1 MKFKSIL
8 VATDLSTQESLAIRR
23 ASQLAELHG
32 STIKLMYLPQRAQP
46 AAVNA
51 AARLTR
57 AAHLLES
64 SLGGLRV
71 KTVPARPAT
80 LDDLAQHADGA
91 DLVVVPYRRERSA
104 ATLLKGQ
111 PAMRIVRDSRCPV
124 LVTRPTGGP
133 SYHRILV
140 AVDFSQ
146 KSQALVKFASS
157 IDPRAELEIF
167 HALSTRNEARLRSA
181 EAPEH
186 AIHAYREHCLS
197 VARSRMVSL
206 TDSFDA
212 RRNRVQGAV
221 GRGDPGREIV
231 IQQEKSR
238 CDLVV
243 VGRGRASA
251 WEDFLSASIVQRVL
265 AWNSSDV
272 LVIPQPPASA
282 TSAASAA
289 AAARHA
295 QPQPGLGAIARRSP

>member
-8 VATDLSTQESLAIRR
+8 VATDLSAQESLAIRR

-32 STIKLMYLPQRAQP
+32 STIKLMYLPQHAQP

-57 AAHLLES
+57 AAHLLED
-64 SLGGLRV
+64 SLGALRV
-71 KTVPARPAT
+71 KATPARLAT
-80 LDDLAQHADGA
+80 LDDLAEHADGV

-111 PAMRIVRDSRCPV
+111 PAMRIVRGARCPV

-167 HALSTRNEARLRSA
+167 HALGTRDEAKLRSA

-186 AIHAYREHCLS
+186 AIRAYREHCLS
-197 VARSRMVSL
+197 VARSRMVEL

-212 RRNRVQGAV
+212 RRNRVQSAV

-231 IQQEKSR
+231 IQQERS
-238 CDLVV
+238 CSDLVV

-251 WEDFLSASIVQRVL
+251 WEDFLSASTVQRVL
-265 AWNSSDV
+265 GWGSSDV
-272 LVIPQPPASA
+272 LVIPQAPV
-282 TSAASAA
+282 SAAVI
-289 AAARHA
+289 ARHA
-295 QPQPGLGAIARRSP
+295 QPQPGLGVIARRSP